1 MDVIQK
7 KLDEMTCAINNLQQT
22 FEEHD
27 SEIETVA
34 RESIGKTIGYV
45 LDWKFE
51 ISGVDGQCKLFGVNI
66 FDYVWKRTKKAYI
79 SKTHYME
86 KHIYFKY
93 IVQKLVEK
101 CDILPLVNFRMM
113 YGDFIHNQMK

>member
-1 MDVIQK
+1 MMIKQFDKNYVLLEEMYRDGYFPNFLVDDVKKEVQKVIDLLESGETNLDVIQK

-45 LDWKFE
+45 LDWFDIPIDIE
-51 ISGVDGQCKLFGVNI
+51 DAISERG
-66 FDYVWKRTKKAYI
+66 W
-79 SKTHYME
+79 
-86 KHIYFKY
+86 
-93 IVQKLVEK
+93 
-101 CDILPLVNFRMM
+101 
-113 YGDFIHNQMK
+113 